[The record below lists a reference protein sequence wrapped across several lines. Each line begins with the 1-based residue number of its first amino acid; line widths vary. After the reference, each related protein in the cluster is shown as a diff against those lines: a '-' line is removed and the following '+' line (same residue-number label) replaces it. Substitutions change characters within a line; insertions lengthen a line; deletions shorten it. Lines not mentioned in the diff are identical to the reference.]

1 MKMGA
6 ELSQPKYSVVAA
18 KNVMVKMRDGVAVAV
33 DIYRPAAEGKFPA
46 LLSVSPLG
54 KDAQSLDLPPG
65 YGMNGEWPHIEA
77 GHTEFWVSRGYIHA
91 IADARGT
98 GRSEGEFD
106 FWFSQNE
113 QTDGYDLVEWLASES
128 WCDGNVGMLGISWF
142 AIIQY
147 LTAALQPPHLKAIF
161 PHDGWGDL
169 YRDICYHG
177 GIFTCGWAPHL
188 RSRTYAH
195 TMVSASRRQH
205 RPEELANLVAEA
217 SRRGSV
223 DKSPYLAE
231 TLIVPEHDPA
241 TFDLLLHPLD
251 GPFYQERSAYTKWA
265 NIKVPTYLGSEM
277 HNAYTTAMHLP
288 GAFSAWEGITAP
300 KKLAIREYVGGVER
314 PFRAFHDEILRWYDH
329 WLKGI
334 DTGLMDEPPIK
345 IWVRNADEWRY
356 ETEWP
361 PTGTQWSKYHLRDQ
375 RRLLRESGPAAGEAP
390 DVLSYTPVM
399 PNVGSGVP
407 LDPFRPE
414 SLSYEI
420 RFDRE
425 TLFVGPVA
433 FYFYASLSAEDADWI
448 VKLKHVRGDGSE
460 EIISRGWLKAS
471 HRELDPE
478 RSKPWQPYHPHTRA
492 VPVPVGAIEQYAVDI
507 RPIATL
513 FRAGEGLK
521 LEIWG
526 CDCPP
531 ADPEEMD
538 WTLMYPMLA
547 HLPNAVSTE
556 QTIYHDESHES
567 FLLLPEAAK

>member
-1 MKMGA
+1 VNPEA
-6 ELSQPKYSVVAA
+6 SQPRYSVTAH

-33 DIYRPAAEGKFPA
+33 DVYRPDAEGTFPA

-54 KDAQSLDLPPG
+54 KDAQSLNLPSG

-77 GHTEFWVSRGYIHA
+77 GGTEYFVSRGYVHA

-98 GRSEGEFD
+98 GRSEGEFE
-106 FWFSQNE
+106 FWFSERE
-113 QTDGYDLVEWLASES
+113 QSDGYDLVEWLASEP

-147 LTAALQPPHLKAIF
+147 LTAAQQPPHLRAIF

-177 GIFTCGWAPHL
+177 GMFTCGWAPHL

-195 TMVSASRRQH
+195 KLVSASKARYNDQ
-205 RPEELANLVAEA
+205 ELTALTDDAA
-217 SRRGSV
+217 KRGSV
-223 DKSPYLAE
+223 DKSPYLSE
-231 TLIVPEHDPA
+231 TLIVPDHDPA

-251 GPFYQERSAYTKWA
+251 GPFYWERSAYTKWSQ
-265 NIKVPTYLGSEM
+265 IQVPTYLGSEM

-334 DTGLMDEPPIK
+334 DTGMMDEPPIK
-345 IWVRNADEWRY
+345 IWIRNAGEWRY
-356 ETEWP
+356 AHEWP
-361 PTGTQWSKYHLRDQ
+361 LSGTQWTKYHLREGG
-375 RRLLRESGPAAGEAP
+375 RLAREAP
-390 DVLSYTPVM
+390 PAGPEQPDTLSYRPVM
-399 PNVGSGVP
+399 PNVGSGMP

-414 SLSYEI
+414 CLSYQVS
-420 RFDRE
+420 FDSDA
-425 TLFVGPVA
+425 LFIGPVA
-433 FYFYASLSAEDADWI
+433 LYFNASLSTDDADWI
-448 VKLKHVRGDGSE
+448 IMLKHVRPGVPE
-460 EIISRGWLKAS
+460 EVISRGWLKAS
-471 HRELDPE
+471 HREVDQE
-478 RSKPWQPYHPHTRA
+478 RSVSWRPFHPHTRA
-492 VPVPVGAIEQYAVDI
+492 IPVTPGNVEPYAVEV

-513 FRAGEGLK
+513 FRAGEALK
-521 LEIWG
+521 LEIWP
-526 CDCPP
+526 CDVPP
-531 ADPEEMD
+531 ADPQEMD

-547 HLPNAVSTE
+547 HLPNPVATK
-556 QTIYHDESHES
+556 QTVFHDETRQSY
-567 FLLLPEAAK
+567 LLLPEIPQ